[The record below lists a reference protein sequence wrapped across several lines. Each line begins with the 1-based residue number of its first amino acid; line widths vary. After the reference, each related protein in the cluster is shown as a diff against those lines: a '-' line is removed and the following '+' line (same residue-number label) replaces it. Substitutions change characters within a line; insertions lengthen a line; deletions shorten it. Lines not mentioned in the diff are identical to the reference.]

1 MIDRVRVDEA
11 NRLREDKKARK
22 VVKSARWLL
31 LRNKQNITKKED
43 RVKLR
48 ELLAA
53 NKALMTIY
61 VLKDDLKELWDYR
74 YPKAAMRFWKQWYG
88 RAIRSRVEPLK
99 KFAINLKGYL
109 DGIIAHCRWPLHT
122 SLLEGINNKIKV
134 IVTHHPSATD
144 CTGSGGR
151 WPAAV

>member
-1 MIDRVRVDEA
+1 VDEA

-31 LRNKQNITKKED
+31 LRNKQNITQKED

-134 IVTHHPSATD
+134 IKRMAYGFRDDEYFFLKIRSAFP
-144 CTGSGGR
+144 GI
-151 WPAAV
+151 P